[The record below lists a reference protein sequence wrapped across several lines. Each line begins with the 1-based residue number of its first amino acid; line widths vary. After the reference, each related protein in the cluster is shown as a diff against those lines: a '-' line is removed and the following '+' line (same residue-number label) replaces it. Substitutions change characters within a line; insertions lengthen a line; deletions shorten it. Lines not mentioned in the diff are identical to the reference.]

1 MLLKN
6 QGNYSK
12 CKREQE
18 FKMKFLKNA
27 KNKQDFYCFC
37 IETEETV
44 KGFPDVL
51 CVQKNTD
58 KASFEEFKYTKTGK
72 IKFQPTQPS
81 FYKKY
86 STLPICVVA
95 YNAKSDKVHC
105 FMTHE
110 LFNKES
116 PYYMNEKSE
125 VDLCKAEGGGIKHES
140 AYCEFGIVSKR

>member
-1 MLLKN
+1 MILKN

-12 CKREQE
+12 CKNGQE

-51 CVQKNTD
+51 CVEKNTD

-81 FYKKY
+81 FYKRY

-125 VDLCKAEGGGIKHES
+125 VDLCKAEQL
-140 AYCEFGIVSKR
+140 SK

>member
-1 MLLKN
+1 MILKN
-6 QGNYSK
+6 EGNYSK
-12 CKREQE
+12 CKSEQE

-51 CVQKNTD
+51 CVEKNTD

-81 FYKKY
+81 FYKRY

-110 LFNKES
+110 LFDKES

-125 VDLCKAEGGGIKHES
+125 VDLCKAEGEGIKYES
-140 AYCEFGIVSKR
+140 AYCQFRIISKR

>member
-1 MLLKN
+1 MILKN

-12 CKREQE
+12 CKNEQE

-51 CVQKNTD
+51 CVEKNTD
-58 KASFEEFKYTKTGK
+58 FEEFKYTKTGK

-81 FYKKY
+81 FYKRY

-95 YNAKSDKVHC
+95 YNAKSDKVHWI
-105 FMTHE
+105 MTHE
-110 LFNKES
+110 LFDKES
-116 PYYMNEKSE
+116 PYYMNEKEE
-125 VDLCKAEGGGIKHES
+125 VDLCKVEQL
-140 AYCEFGIVSKR
+140 SK

>member
-1 MLLKN
+1 MILKN

-12 CKREQE
+12 CKSEQE

-27 KNKQDFYCFC
+27 KNKQAFHCFC

-51 CVQKNTD
+51 CVEKNTD

-81 FYKKY
+81 FYKRY

-95 YNAKSDKVHC
+95 YNAKSDKVHWI
-105 FMTHE
+105 MTHE
-110 LFNKES
+110 LFDKES

-125 VDLCKAEGGGIKHES
+125 VDLCKAEGE
-140 AYCEFGIVSKR
+140 E

>member
-1 MLLKN
+1 MILKN
-6 QGNYSK
+6 QDNYSK
-12 CKREQE
+12 CNSEQE

-51 CVQKNTD
+51 CVEKNTD

-81 FYKKY
+81 FYKRY

-116 PYYMNEKSE
+116 PYYMNEKAE
-125 VDLCKAEGGGIKHES
+125 VDLCKAEQLIMN
-140 AYCEFGIVSKR
+140 

>member
-1 MLLKN
+1 MILKN
-6 QGNYSK
+6 QDNYSK
-12 CKREQE
+12 CKNEQE

-51 CVQKNTD
+51 CVEKNTD
-58 KASFEEFKYTKTGK
+58 KVSFEEFKYTKTGK

-81 FYKKY
+81 FYKRY
-86 STLPICVVA
+86 STLPICIVA
-95 YNAKSDKVHC
+95 YNVKSDKVHC

-125 VDLCKAEGGGIKHES
+125 VDLCKAEGGGIKYES
-140 AYCEFGIVSKR
+140 AYCEFRIISKR

>member
-1 MLLKN
+1 MILKN

-12 CKREQE
+12 CKNEQE

-51 CVQKNTD
+51 CVEKNTD

-81 FYKKY
+81 FYKRY
-86 STLPICVVA
+86 STLPICIVA
-95 YNAKSDKVHC
+95 YNVKSDKVHC

-125 VDLCKAEGGGIKHES
+125 VDLCKAEGGGIKYES
-140 AYCEFGIVSKR
+140 AYCEFRIISKR

>member
-1 MLLKN
+1 MILKN

-12 CKREQE
+12 CKNEQE

-51 CVQKNTD
+51 CVEKVTD
-58 KASFEEFKYTKTGK
+58 KATFEEFKYTKTGK

-81 FYKKY
+81 FYKRY

-110 LFNKES
+110 LFDKES
-116 PYYMNEKSE
+116 PYCMNEKSE
-125 VDLCKAEGGGIKHES
+125 VDLCKAEGGGIKYES
-140 AYCEFGIVSKR
+140 AYCEFRIISKR